1 MRHHSAMRIDRE
13 RFLFVAAAL
22 ATGATLTPAC
32 GSSQTPPPEEP
43 RAAAPEGQRPPPAQS
58 VVIPPA
64 PPASAAP
71 PVVIA
76 PPPAPEAPP
85 PTAPPSTASG
95 RDIFG
100 ERPQPAQAGAGKPPN
115 PYDGTPVTAQSCS
128 PSLNATGPIPKCAIK
143 APPGPTCESIGDTKS
158 ECPTLA
164 TLFKPRVAAAAIE
177 CLNKRSGT
185 KDICEFNVSSICA
198 YEALGSACKDP
209 AVTPLCDK
217 VLARCG
223 TGKGR
228 YNKMSRESCE
238 AGVSG
243 VADSKRARFVAC
255 ITESC
260 RFETCLT
267 YM

>member
-1 MRHHSAMRIDRE
+1 MRIDRE
-13 RFLFVAAAL
+13 QFLVVVAAL
-22 ATGATLTPAC
+22 ATGGVVTTAC
-32 GSSQTPPPEEP
+32 GTAQTPPADDPRPATPEV
-43 RAAAPEGQRPPPAQS
+43 QRGGPAQS
-58 VVIPPA
+58 VVIPP
-64 PPASAAP
+64 PAAP
-71 PVVIA
+71 TAVVT
-76 PPPAPEAPP
+76 
-85 PTAPPSTASG
+85 PTATATATATAPDVPP
-95 RDIFG
+95 
-100 ERPQPAQAGAGKPPN
+100 PQPAPQPAASSKPPN

-128 PSLNATGPIPKCAIK
+128 PALNATGAVPKCALK
-143 APPGPTCESIGDTKS
+143 PPGPSCESFDDTKS
-158 ECPTLA
+158 ECPKLA

-185 KDICEFNVSSICA
+185 KDVCEFNVSSICA
-198 YEALGSACKDP
+198 YEALGSACRDP

-217 VLARCG
+217 VIARCG
-223 TGKGR
+223 TAGKGR

-243 VADSKRARFVAC
+243 VADGKRARFVAC

>member
-1 MRHHSAMRIDRE
+1 MSHDAGMRIDRE
-13 RFLFVAAAL
+13 RFLLVAAAL

-32 GSSQTPPPEEP
+32 GSSQAPPPEEP
-43 RAAAPEGQRPPPAQS
+43 RAAPPEQPPQPAQS
-58 VVIPPA
+58 VVIPP
-64 PPASAAP
+64 PPPPSAAP

-76 PPPAPEAPP
+76 PPPAASAPDVPP
-85 PTAPPSTASG
+85 PPA
-95 RDIFG
+95 
-100 ERPQPAQAGAGKPPN
+100 QPAAAGGKPPN

-128 PSLNATGPIPKCAIK
+128 PSLNATGPVPKCALK
-143 APPGPTCESIGDTKS
+143 APPGPTCESFSDTKG

-164 TLFKPRVAAAAIE
+164 NLFKPRVAAAAID

-228 YNKMSRESCE
+228 YNKMSRDSCE